1 MNRSQ
6 MEENQNNTDFLKET
20 IKQRPLNK
28 RKLVRRTLITAAMA
42 VIFGMVACFT
52 FLLLEPVISNRLY
65 PEEEPEAIVFEE
77 ETEEN
82 EILPEDM
89 IADESQMQPEET
101 EPPALEDEQI
111 AQVLSEM
118 ELGTNDYLTLF
129 NEMNKV
135 AKEVQK
141 SIVTVVG
148 VTSDVT
154 WLDNEYE
161 NEGVVSGVV
170 VADNGKELLI
180 LANIR
185 SIKDA
190 EILKVAFSDGSEYE
204 AEMKKKDNNT
214 GFAIISIQ
222 KSIVKESTVAIAKP
236 VALGSSA
243 GSSLVGIPVI
253 AIGRPVG
260 TEGSLCY
267 GNITSTGNSITL
279 PDSNYKYLTT
289 DIYGSTSASG
299 IIINLKGQIVGI
311 IDTSYNASDMKNMI
325 SAVGITE
332 LKKVVESLSNNK
344 DIAYFGVYGVDV
356 TKEANEE
363 MGVPFGAYILEI
375 DMDAPAMNAGI
386 QSGDIIV
393 RIGEKEITNYAALV
407 ETLLT
412 FKPEETVTVGLMRQG
427 PEGYIEMEVEA
438 VLSLKNE

>member
-111 AQVLSEM
+111 AQGLSEM
-118 ELGTNDYLTLF
+118 QLGTNDYLTLY

-135 AKEVQK
+135 AREVQR

-148 VTSDVT
+148 VTSDVS

-180 LANIR
+180 LSNIR

-190 EILKVAFSDGSEYE
+190 EVLKVAFSDGSEYE
-204 AEMKKKDNNT
+204 AEMKKRDNNT
-214 GFAIISIQ
+214 GFAIISIP
-222 KSIVKESTVAIAKP
+222 KSAMKESTVTIAKP
-236 VALGSSA
+236 VSLGSSA

-253 AIGRPVG
+253 AVGRPVG

-267 GNITSTGNSITL
+267 GNITSTGNNIAL

-299 IIINLKGQIVGI
+299 IIINLKGQIVGM

-375 DMDAPAMNAGI
+375 DMDSPAMNAGI

-393 RIGEKEITNYAALV
+393 RVGEKEIPNYVSLV

-412 FKPEETVTVGLMRQG
+412 FKPEETVAVGLMRQG

>member
-1 MNRSQ
+1 

-118 ELGTNDYLTLF
+118 QLGTNDYLTLF

-190 EILKVAFSDGSEYE
+190 EILKVAFSDDSEYE
-204 AEMKKKDNNT
+204 AEMKK
-214 GFAIISIQ
+214 
-222 KSIVKESTVAIAKP
+222 
-236 VALGSSA
+236 
-243 GSSLVGIPVI
+243 
-253 AIGRPVG
+253 R
-260 TEGSLCY
+260 
-267 GNITSTGNSITL
+267 
-279 PDSNYKYLTT
+279 
-289 DIYGSTSASG
+289 
-299 IIINLKGQIVGI
+299 IIIRALQ
-311 IDTSYNASDMKNMI
+311 SF
-325 SAVGITE
+325 
-332 LKKVVESLSNNK
+332 LFRKV
-344 DIAYFGVYGVDV
+344 
-356 TKEANEE
+356 
-363 MGVPFGAYILEI
+363 
-375 DMDAPAMNAGI
+375 
-386 QSGDIIV
+386 
-393 RIGEKEITNYAALV
+393 
-407 ETLLT
+407 
-412 FKPEETVTVGLMRQG
+412 
-427 PEGYIEMEVEA
+427 
-438 VLSLKNE
+438 

>member
-65 PEEEPEAIVFEE
+65 PEEEPESIVFEE

-118 ELGTNDYLTLF
+118 QLGTNDYLTLF